1 VAALFANQ
9 SASSSLKLVQTD
21 PALVVRLPHTDKRF
35 GQETNSSHCAII
47 LLKIHLYMYR
57 FLCSLALLGIFVA
70 GCNKD
75 APETCITVPA
85 AQGIVFRLVDN
96 KNGGDLLK
104 GGRAGITVDQP
115 CRTVPLV
122 SDYKMYPIT
131 GTNDSAT
138 ILSFGNLATPEYGTG
153 LAECYRILFTF
164 PDGDQ
169 DTVDWHYRID
179 QSGDCKRQ
187 TIDYMTYNGQ
197 NAIQETSFGRTYY
210 RLTKK

>member
-1 VAALFANQ
+1 MSRVL
-9 SASSSLKLVQTD
+9 
-21 PALVVRLPHTDKRF
+21 
-35 GQETNSSHCAII
+35 CA
-47 LLKIHLYMYR
+47 
-57 FLCSLALLGIFVA
+57 LALLGFFFA
-70 GCNKD
+70 ACNKE

-96 KNGGDLLK
+96 VNGADLLK
-104 GGRAGITVDQP
+104 GGRTGVTIDQP
-115 CRTVPLV
+115 CRTTPLV
-122 SDYKMYPIT
+122 PDYKMYPIT

-138 ILSFGNLATPEYGTG
+138 ILGFGNLATPEYGTG

-164 PDGDQ
+164 PGGDV

-197 NAIQETSFGRTYY
+197 NAIMESSFGRMYY
-210 RLTKK
+210 RLVKK